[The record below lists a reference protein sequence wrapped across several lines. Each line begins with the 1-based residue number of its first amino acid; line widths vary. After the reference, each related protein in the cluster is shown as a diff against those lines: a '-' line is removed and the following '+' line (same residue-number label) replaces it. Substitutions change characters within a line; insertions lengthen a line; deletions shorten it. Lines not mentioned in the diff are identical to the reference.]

1 MIEGWDG
8 FVVDYQVLHRKG
20 SQRWGIEV
28 KCPYCLNDPSYRM
41 GLKTNGRSYGCIV
54 DKSHGGGNPAKLIA
68 AILNCSAEQARQIA
82 IKYFRWVSEKSTNT
96 KESSESKIS
105 PILEDPE
112 FFKFKDWDIPILV
125 NSQRP
130 FVDYL
135 VSRDMDINYVG
146 NRYDLRW
153 TISGR
158 CANRVIVP
166 IKYKRQWYSW
176 TARSILKGG
185 LRYLSGSTNPPGEFL
200 FDFDNLTGGR
210 MLVVCEGWADAHAV
224 NACFLPGI
232 QGTCLFGKRIS
243 DNQITGLLQLSD
255 FYDKILVLLDRD
267 AFSDSLS
274 IKSKLDF
281 YFNNVEVTLTPGKD
295 PSDLPRQTLKDILN
309 TSIGAKI

>member
-1 MIEGWDG
+1 
-8 FVVDYQVLHRKG
+8 
-20 SQRWGIEV
+20 
-28 KCPYCLNDPSYRM
+28 
-41 GLKTNGRSYGCIV
+41 
-54 DKSHGGGNPAKLIA
+54 
-68 AILNCSAEQARQIA
+68 
-82 IKYFRWVSEKSTNT
+82 
-96 KESSESKIS
+96 
-105 PILEDPE
+105 
-112 FFKFKDWDIPILV
+112 
-125 NSQRP
+125 
-130 FVDYL
+130 
-135 VSRDMDINYVG
+135 
-146 NRYDLRW
+146 
-153 TISGR
+153 
-158 CANRVIVP
+158 
-166 IKYKRQWYSW
+166 
-176 TARSILKGG
+176 
-185 LRYLSGSTNPPGEFL
+185 
-200 FDFDNLTGGR
+200 